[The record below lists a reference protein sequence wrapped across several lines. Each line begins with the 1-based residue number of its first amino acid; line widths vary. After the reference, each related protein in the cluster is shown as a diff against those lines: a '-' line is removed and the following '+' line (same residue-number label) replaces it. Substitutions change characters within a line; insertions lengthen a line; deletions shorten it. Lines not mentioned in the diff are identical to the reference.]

1 MSTLNVN
8 TWEPESG
15 TAATL
20 MATGDTVTVPSGA
33 TLRIGSGAIINI
45 TDATQTGFPA
55 GGLTHKSQWRLT
67 TDFANSVDP
76 LKLYWTAVEADDPRS
91 TDTTPDSNTALG
103 APMDLDTSTGY
114 WTFPTTGW
122 WHVEFVCTYLPA
134 NYANTPT
141 GGLIKY
147 ATDGATFETV
157 AKYNGSTEG
166 GYSQLSVVSVF
177 LKIENTSEDQFSL
190 AFYSPGT
197 ATCRG
202 DADSNYTFIT
212 CTKVGDI

>member
-1 MSTLNVN
+1 MASTLIVDQLQK
-8 TWEPESG
+8 TGGST
-15 TAATL
+15 TALTLPTSNASASQYLQNDGAGALSWAT
-20 MATGDTVTVPSGA
+20 VS
-33 TLRIGSGAIINI
+33 I
-45 TDATQTGFPA
+45 PA
-55 GGLTHKSQWRLT
+55 SGLTHKSQWRLT

-103 APMDLDTSTGY
+103 APMNLDTSTGY

-122 WHVEFVCTYLPA
+122 WNVEFVCTYLPA
-134 NYANTPT
+134 NYSNNPT
-141 GGLIKY
+141 GGIIKY

-157 AKYNGSTEG
+157 VKENGSTEG
-166 GYSQLSVVSVF
+166 GYSQLSVGSVF

-197 ATCRG
+197 VTCRG
-202 DADSNYTFIT
+202 NADSNYTFIT